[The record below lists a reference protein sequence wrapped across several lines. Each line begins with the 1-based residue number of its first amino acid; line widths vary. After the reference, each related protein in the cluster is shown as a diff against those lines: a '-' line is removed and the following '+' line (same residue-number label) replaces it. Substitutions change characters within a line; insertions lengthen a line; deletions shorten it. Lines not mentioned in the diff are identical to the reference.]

1 MSNIKSFAD
10 IKKEQEKDDKEQ
22 EYYAGGNDSRGG
34 GSGQATIGPPKGI
47 PYIYEHYCIQ
57 LSNALIQLEVIF
69 LILLCPKLMK
79 VHKIDHLKVK
89 KV

>member
-10 IKKEQEKDDKEQ
+10 IKREQEKDDKEQ

-47 PYIYEHYCIQ
+47 PYIMNIIVFNY
-57 LSNALIQLEVIF
+57 
-69 LILLCPKLMK
+69 LIL
-79 VHKIDHLKVK
+79 
-89 KV
+89 

>member
-10 IKKEQEKDDKEQ
+10 IKKEQENEKEQ

-47 PYIYEHYCIQ
+47 PYIIKIIVF
-57 LSNALIQLEVIF
+57 ND
-69 LILLCPKLMK
+69 LIL
-79 VHKIDHLKVK
+79 
-89 KV
+89 